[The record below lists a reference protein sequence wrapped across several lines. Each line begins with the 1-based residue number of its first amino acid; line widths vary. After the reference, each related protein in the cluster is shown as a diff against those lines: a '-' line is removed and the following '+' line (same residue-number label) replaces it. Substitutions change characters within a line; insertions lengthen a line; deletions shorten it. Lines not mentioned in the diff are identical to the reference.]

1 MAHHL
6 FVHLSHFFARYGYWT
21 ILGATFLENT
31 GIPVPGATVMLF
43 AGFMARSGKLHLGWA
58 VAAAIAGATLG
69 ECTGFL
75 IGRLGG
81 EALLE
86 RHRRKLLISSYAYE
100 RSRAV
105 FLKHAGWAIV
115 VARFISGFREIAGI
129 LAGVFLMSPSS
140 FMISNVIGAVLWSVS
155 MASLGYFLGKSWRHL
170 LHLFARINVI
180 ALMAF
185 AGVIVLLWLWS
196 LIRHHTG
203 RS

>member
-1 MAHHL
+1 VAHHL
-6 FVHLSHFFARYGYWT
+6 FIHLSHFFARYGYWT

-31 GIPVPGATVMLF
+31 GIPAPGATLMLF
-43 AGFMARSGKLHLGWA
+43 AGFMARTGKLHLEWA
-58 VAAAIAGATLG
+58 VFAAIAGATLG

-86 RHRRKLLISSYAYE
+86 RHHRKLFISSHGYE
-100 RSRAV
+100 RARAI

-129 LAGVFLMSPSS
+129 LAGVFLMPPSS
-140 FMISNVIGAVLWSVS
+140 FMLSNILGAILWSVS
-155 MASLGYFLGKSWRHL
+155 MGCLGYFLGKSWRHL
-170 LHLFARINVI
+170 FHLFARINVI

-185 AGVIVLLWLWS
+185 AGVIALLVVWS
-196 LIRHHTG
+196 RIHRHPERG
-203 RS
+203 